1 MDKDKA
7 ALERLKNLS
16 KVEDPKTFIKLFL
29 ENVDSFS
36 KLEKTWFSHKDKT
49 VEVSTE
55 DYVEDIVS
63 YVDKAIII
71 HIRAIPHHKVNE
83 IVLLFSKEEADRI
96 EPIIRI
102 CFDTNTV
109 EIAIDDLWESELELD
124 RELKNGCVSL
134 AEMIWGEYRATVDCG
149 QLTSDAEKICRR
161 LRALHPD
168 IPISYR
174 VD

>member
-1 MDKDKA
+1 MDEDKD

-16 KVEDPKTFIKLFL
+16 KVEDSKTFIKLFL
-29 ENVDSFS
+29 ENIGSFS
-36 KLEKTWFSHKDKT
+36 KLEKTWFSHREKT
-49 VEVSTE
+49 VEVSRE
-55 DYVEDIVS
+55 DYIEDIVS

-102 CFDTNTV
+102 WFDTKAV

-124 RELKNGCVSL
+124 RELKKGCISL
-134 AEMIWGEYRATVDCG
+134 AEMIWGEYRATVDSD
-149 QLTSDAEKICRR
+149 QLMNDAEEICRG
-161 LRALHPD
+161 LRVLHPD

-174 VD
+174 ME